1 MASDRGLSMLPGP
14 DTERLKT
21 RLLIFWIIWGSI
33 LAGLGMIYVFF
44 GQGPVKPV
52 VAADLPV
59 NLLGVVPLF
68 ISIVVRWLVLPRCRD
83 FPRVF
88 PVFVLGLVS
97 AEACGLL
104 GIFLGGPYRESLFVL
119 GVLGVTSYVPL
130 FAKRLLEP
138 KGSGFIP
145 NN

>member
-1 MASDRGLSMLPGP
+1 MIPGR
-14 DTERLKT
+14 DAARLKAH
-21 RLLIFWIIWGSI
+21 LLIFWVIWACI
-33 LAGLGMIYVFF
+33 LTGLVVIYALL

-59 NLLGVVPLF
+59 NLAGLVPLF
-68 ISIVVRWLVLPRCRD
+68 VSIVIRGLVLPRCAD
-83 FPRVF
+83 IGRVL
-88 PVFVLGLVS
+88 PVYIVGLAL

-104 GIFLGGPYRESLFVL
+104 GVFLGGPYRESLFVL
-119 GVLGVTSYVPL
+119 GVLGVTSYVPV
-130 FAKRLLEP
+130 FVKRLLEP

>member
-1 MASDRGLSMLPGP
+1 MLS
-14 DTERLKT
+14 TAAQQIKT

-33 LAGLGMIYVFF
+33 LSGLVVIYVFL

-52 VAADLPV
+52 VAADLPM
-59 NLLGVVPLF
+59 NLAGLVPLF
-68 ISIVVRWLVLPRCRD
+68 VSIVIRWLVLPRCNGIKWA
-83 FPRVF
+83 FLLF
-88 PVFVLGLVS
+88 IIGLAN
-97 AEACGLL
+97 AEACGLM
-104 GIFLGGPYRESLFVL
+104 GIFIGGPYRDSLFML

-130 FAKRLLEP
+130 FAKGLLEP

>member
-1 MASDRGLSMLPGP
+1 MAPGWCLSMIPGP
-14 DTERLKT
+14 DAQRLKV
-21 RLLIFWIIWGSI
+21 RLMIFWLIWGSI
-33 LAGLGMIYVFF
+33 LAGLVVIYAFL

-59 NLLGVVPLF
+59 NLAGIVPLF
-68 ISIVVRWLVLPRCRD
+68 VSIIIRWLLLPRFHDFSRVLP
-83 FPRVF
+83 VYII
-88 PVFVLGLVS
+88 GLAL

-104 GIFLGGPYRESLFVL
+104 GVVLGGPYRESLFVL

-138 KGSGFIP
+138 KSSGFIP

>member
-1 MASDRGLSMLPGP
+1 MAPDRGVSMIPRP
-14 DTERLKT
+14 DAERLKA

-33 LAGLGMIYVFF
+33 LAGLVVIYVFL
-44 GQGPVKPV
+44 GRGPLKPV

-59 NLLGVVPLF
+59 NLAGVVPLF
-68 ISIVVRWLVLPRCRD
+68 ISIVIRWLVLPRCHELMRA
-83 FPRVF
+83 F
-88 PVFVLGLVS
+88 PVFIAGLALS
-97 AEACGLL
+97 EACGLM
-104 GIFLGGPYRESLFVL
+104 GIFLGGPYRDSLFLL

>member
-1 MASDRGLSMLPGP
+1 MLPEP
-14 DTERLKT
+14 DAERLRK
-21 RLLIFWIIWGSI
+21 RLLVFWIVWGSI
-33 LAGLGMIYVFF
+33 LAGLVLIYVML
-44 GQGPVKPV
+44 GRGPVNPV
-52 VAADLPV
+52 VAADLTV
-59 NLLGVVPLF
+59 NLAGFVPLF
-68 ISIVVRWLVLPRCRD
+68 VSVVVRWLVLPRCRE
-83 FPRVF
+83 VMM
-88 PVFVLGLVS
+88 VLPIYIVGLAL
-97 AEACGLL
+97 AEACGLM